1 MSGPQ
6 DTHAIPADEWAFYG
20 NPFPAHP
27 SLTALPYEF
36 DGPYPDGVH
45 GVASLETY
53 REVDGG
59 PVLRD
64 YTCYCGYVATAPTYQ
79 DAHAALVVHA
89 EEEAAAVE
97 IDGAEAEAELH
108 DAHAIPAGDEL
119 PGAWADPAVRRGVAE
134 TIAALPTWDEYAA
147 AEQARV
153 RGAGNEEGTL

>member
-1 MSGPQ
+1 
-6 DTHAIPADEWAFYG
+6 
-20 NPFPAHP
+20 
-27 SLTALPYEF
+27 
-36 DGPYPDGVH
+36 
-45 GVASLETY
+45 
-53 REVDGG
+53 VDGG
-59 PVLRD
+59 PVSAH
-64 YTCYCGYVATAPTYQ
+64 YTCYCGHVATAPTYQ